1 MCGRFTHSYTRGS
14 TTAFVGWPFPILGL
28 DNSLAFRYVSW
39 PEGYLHPFRV
49 NNSAHLKKGQGN
61 AD

>member
-49 NNSAHLKKGQGN
+49 IKKFIN
-61 AD
+61 KSTFFLT